1 MKLRRIGVVVGAAAL
16 ALGLTSS
23 PASAEMSYFPTE
35 ADFADCPPKPAGAEK
50 WTCYVSTALEGGFT
64 LGSKKNIRVLIDK
77 PMRITSAE
85 GTLADGTKVTAFG
98 GVRQPQN
105 FKVVTVV
112 PGTKV
117 ILSVLP
123 EIEGRFVGVGLNGN
137 EPDEFKVRF
146 QLWSPGGLLGS
157 NCTIGTD
164 ADPIVFKPKINVST
178 PWLFWLTPM
187 AKVWANEKNFAL
199 PASTGCS
206 AYPLLGHPDQLL
218 GLPSA
223 GGTNSA
229 DFVWAVRHK
238 TF

>member
-1 MKLRRIGVVVGAAAL
+1 MRFRRTAVVLGTL
-16 ALGLTSS
+16 AVTLGLTQA
-23 PASAEMSYFPTE
+23 PASAEMSYVPTP
-35 ADFADCPPKPAGAEK
+35 ADFADCPAKPADAVK

-64 LGSKKNIRVLIDK
+64 LGSRKYIRILIDK

-85 GTLADGTKVTAFG
+85 GERADGTAIAAFG

-105 FKVVTVV
+105 FKVVTVI
-112 PGTKV
+112 PGTKS
-117 ILSVLP
+117 ILSTLP
-123 EIEGRFVGVGLNGN
+123 EIEGRFVGVGLNGD

-146 QLWSPGGLLGS
+146 QLWSPGGLLGD

-164 ADPIVFKPKINVST
+164 ADPIVFKPKINVSL

-187 AKVWANEKNFAL
+187 AKVWANEKSFAL
-199 PASTGCS
+199 PASTGCN
-206 AYPLLGHPDQLL
+206 AYPLLGHPDDLL

-223 GGTNSA
+223 AGNNSA

-238 TF
+238 TY

>member
-1 MKLRRIGVVVGAAAL
+1 MKFRRTAVVLGAAAL
-16 ALGLTSS
+16 TLGLTQA
-23 PASAEMSYFPTE
+23 PASAEMSYVPSET
-35 ADFADCPPKPAGAEK
+35 DFADCPAKPAGVTE

-64 LGSKKNIRVLIDK
+64 LGTRKYIRIIIDK

-85 GTLADGTKVTAFG
+85 GKLADGTKVTAFG

-112 PGTKV
+112 PGTNV
-117 ILSVLP
+117 ILSTLP
-123 EIEGRFVGVGLNGN
+123 EIEGRFIGVGLNGN
-137 EPDEFKVRF
+137 AVDQFKVRF
-146 QLWSPGGLLGS
+146 QLWSPGGLLGG

-164 ADPIVFKPKINVST
+164 ADPIVFKPKINVT
-178 PWLFWLTPM
+178 LPWLFWLTPM
-187 AKVWANEKNFAL
+187 AKVWAEEKTFAL

-206 AYPLLGHPDQLL
+206 AYPLLGHPDDLL

-223 GGTNSA
+223 GGTNAA

-238 TF
+238 TY

>member
-1 MKLRRIGVVVGAAAL
+1 MRFRRTAVVLGAAAL
-16 ALGLTSS
+16 ALGLTAT
-23 PASAEMSYFPTE
+23 PASAEQSYVPSET
-35 ADFADCPPKPAGAEK
+35 DFADCPPKPAGAAK

-64 LGSKKNIRVLIDK
+64 LGSRKYIRILIDK

-85 GTLADGTKVTAFG
+85 GELADGTKVTAFG
-98 GVRQPQN
+98 GVPQPQN

-112 PGTKV
+112 PGTDV
-117 ILSVLP
+117 ILSTLP
-123 EIEGRFVGVGLNGN
+123 EFEGRFVGVGLNGN
-137 EPDEFKVRF
+137 KPDEFKVRF

-164 ADPIVFKPKINVST
+164 ADPIVFKPKIGVSL

-187 AKVWANEKNFAL
+187 AKVWADEKNFAL
-199 PASTGCS
+199 PASAGCNS
-206 AYPLLGHPDQLL
+206 YPLLGHPDDLL

-223 GGTNSA
+223 AGNNSA
-229 DFVWAVRHK
+229 NFVWAVRHK